1 LADPIPISDKKMLIE
16 KVRSGLSFLK
26 NKSPKFLQPYLTK
39 SNFIIFLIIGF
50 FLIQYL
56 QISSMTGGVSSLSL
70 RGSSLVDEVGKLNQV
85 TAMLGQDLNEVRS
98 FLVMPTKRYFDDDL
112 EDASQDSDSNQD
124 ALQLALF
131 KYVSHLGEQEN
142 LHQKLNVG
150 LNDLNTLFSNES
162 FKNYLNSAGLTISSI
177 SESANDWHLSI
188 IDGENRTILYI
199 YLDKTTGDIN
209 VQNVSGKMIP
219 EVLESETFASH
230 LESYLKQNLD
240 TISSSIKQLTNK
252 KNYILESFNN
262 ESIRQIFESRKL
274 SASTSPIDKDFKLF
288 YEIKNE
294 SKEVVAEVI
303 LDKKD
308 FSIQLKDYRDSGNVA
323 VKVTDLVS
331 AIPPFVESLDTIPE
345 VQKKVIEAKAKL
357 SATLDDKGFKVL
369 LEKLNLSIPRDPR
382 EDEYRYYYDI
392 YAVITGKTKLLGSI
406 VVEKATGIVN
416 IVDPNGTNTTNILFF
431 DPGLKKKL

>member
-1 LADPIPISDKKMLIE
+1 MLIE
-16 KVRSGLSFLK
+16 KVKSGLSFLK
-26 NKSPKFLQPYLTK
+26 PYLTK
-39 SNFIIFLIIGF
+39 SNFVIFLIIGF

-131 KYVSHLGEQEN
+131 KYISHLGEQEN

-162 FKNYLNSAGLTISSI
+162 FKNYLNSVGLAISSI

-188 IDGENRTILYI
+188 IDRENRTILYI

-209 VQNVSGKMIP
+209 VQNVSGKIIP

-230 LESYLKQNLD
+230 LESYLKQNLE
-240 TISSSIKQLTNK
+240 TISNSIKQLANK

-274 SASTSPIDKDFKLF
+274 SASTSPIDKDFKLY

-308 FSIQLKDYRDSGNVA
+308 FSIQLKDYRDAGNVA

-331 AIPPFVESLDTIPE
+331 AIPPFIENLDTIPE